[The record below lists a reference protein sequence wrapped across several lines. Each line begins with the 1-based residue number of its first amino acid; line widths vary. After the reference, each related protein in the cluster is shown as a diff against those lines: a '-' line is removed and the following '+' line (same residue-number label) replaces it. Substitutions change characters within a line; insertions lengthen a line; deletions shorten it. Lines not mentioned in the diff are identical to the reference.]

1 MSVKKT
7 QPRLFEE
14 LPEVP
19 RFLYKFKKKWLSDI
33 WSLLEMTKTMT
44 FTFNT
49 CTMCYEFITV
59 RQTFAQYWK
68 LLKTDCV
75 AWGD

>member
-1 MSVKKT
+1 
-7 QPRLFEE
+7 
-14 LPEVP
+14 
-19 RFLYKFKKKWLSDI
+19 
-33 WSLLEMTKTMT
+33 MTKTMT